1 MHEIMVKPLPRG
13 CRLTAMFDVSYINNI
28 MQYEYTDDVSL
39 DVSAVLPFW
48 DRSRFVNIQCL

>member
-13 CRLTAMFDVSYINNI
+13 CRLTAMFDVSYIDNI
-28 MQYEYTDDVSL
+28 MAYEYTD

-48 DRSRFVNIQCL
+48 DRSWFVVIRYL

>member
-1 MHEIMVKPLPRG
+1 MHDILVKPLPRG

-28 MQYEYTDDVSL
+28 MQHEYTDDVSL

-48 DRSRFVNIQCL
+48 DRSGFVII